1 MVFLSWHS
9 DEMSVFMAWAEP
21 PAQPQGLLTSEA
33 VWHTPGCCWVRGQI
47 QCSLNLVTAFP

>member
-47 QCSLNLVTAFP
+47 